1 MLARRLV
8 QPARAFGLG
17 LVRRQMSVEAFLGP
31 AAKVLEPGASGLS
44 PAQAEQRY
52 SAKLEE
58 LNKWVLAEEADYLAS
73 KGESKSLDDVAPGPA
88 PIKMYGVSGR
98 YATGLYNAAV
108 KAKELAKV
116 DADLKKI
123 AAAAQSSA
131 TILNFIE
138 SPTLA
143 RGDRLK
149 GTEELTSAL
158 GCCDTTKKF
167 LSVLATSGRTK
178 FLMPIA
184 TNFHKLT
191 AAASGE
197 LTVTLTAARVLPDM
211 EEKAIVDEIKKE
223 FMPWER
229 VKIVRKY
236 DPEIMDG
243 YVVDFGDKI
252 LDKSYGSK
260 LKKIKNAL
268 TSMQM

>member
-1 MLARRLV
+1 MLAARRLV
-8 QPARAFGLG
+8 QPVRALRLG
-17 LVRRQMSVEAFLGP
+17 FARRQLSVEQFLGP
-31 AAKVLEPGASGLS
+31 AAKVLEPEPSGLS
-44 PAQAEQRY
+44 ATQLEQRY
-52 SAKLEE
+52 SAKLSE
-58 LNKWVLAEEADYLAS
+58 LNSWILAEEQDYLAS
-73 KGESKSLDDVAPGPA
+73 KGETKSLDDVAGAA
-88 PIKMYGVSGR
+88 PMKMYGVSGR

-108 KAKELAKV
+108 KRKELGKV
-116 DADLKKI
+116 DSDLRKI

-143 RGDRLK
+143 RSDRMK
-149 GTEELTSAL
+149 GTQELVSAL
-158 GCCDTTKKF
+158 GCCETTKNF

-184 TNFHKLT
+184 SDFHQLT

-197 LTVTLTAARVLPDM
+197 LTVTLTAPKVLSDM
-211 EEKAIVDEIKKE
+211 DEKKIVDEIKKE

-229 VKIVRKY
+229 VRIVRKY
-236 DPEIMDG
+236 DPEIIDG
-243 YVVDFGDKI
+243 YIADFGNKI

-268 TSMQM
+268 TSISQ